1 MHPDALLADRYR
13 LRRRLASGGMGE
25 VWLAADSV
33 LGREVAVKVL
43 SVGSDADQAAVQRFA
58 LEARTLAALQ
68 HPNIVTIFD
77 SGTPTGTAFIV
88 MELLPGPTLAQLIA
102 DRGRL
107 PEAEAVLLAAQVA
120 SGLDAA
126 HRAGVIHR
134 DIKPAN
140 LMFSSSGMLKIVDFG
155 IARLS
160 QTATIGLTATNA
172 VIGSAS
178 YLSPEQAVGA
188 TVDERSDLYS
198 LGCVLVA
205 MVTGRPPFT
214 ADHPMAILHQQV
226 NDEPPRLRELLPE
239 ASPAL
244 EALVQRILNKRP
256 DARPATAAE
265 VEAELTAI
273 ASATAATGL
282 GATTTLVETAALP
295 VATLLQ
301 PAPTRLLA
309 TAQMSELA
317 QTAPLTLPER
327 PVEKR
332 PRPRWVIAAG
342 ILTAVLLIA
351 LASIS
356 LLNRTGS
363 ATSGPLPHTS
373 PTTSTPKGTPS
384 SPATTPRPTVT
395 TRPTTPLEAVRA
407 AVAGVVADGQMDP
420 RRAEEFG
427 HLLDELGSKPK
438 HGKKKGNKPVENLT
452 DFLTGLVRN
461 GELTADGYRRIQAA
475 LSQL

>member
-1 MHPDALLADRYR
+1 MHPDAVLADRYR

-25 VWLAADSV
+25 VWLADDAV

-43 SVGSDADQAAVQRFA
+43 SVGSDADQAAVERFA

-77 SGTPTGTAFIV
+77 SGTPSGTAFIV

-120 SGLDAA
+120 AGLDAA

-140 LMFSSSGMLKIVDFG
+140 LMFSSSGMLKILDFG

-160 QTATIGLTATNA
+160 QTTTIGLTATNA

-205 MVTGRPPFT
+205 MVAGRPPFT

-226 NDEPPRLRELLPE
+226 NVEPPRLRELQPE

-244 EALVQRILNKRP
+244 EALVQRLLNKRP

-265 VEAELTAI
+265 VEAQLTAI
-273 ASATAATGL
+273 ASAEPSPGR
-282 GATTTLVETAALP
+282 GATATVVETAAPTAVSPTAGGHAALP
-295 VATLLQ
+295 HGSAVRARPDRAPDVA
-301 PAPTRLLA
+301 
-309 TAQMSELA
+309 
-317 QTAPLTLPER
+317 R
-327 PVEKR
+327 PSSREAAAAAGL
-332 PRPRWVIAAG
+332 IAAG
-342 ILTAVLLIA
+342 ILTAV
-351 LASIS
+351 S
-356 LLNRTGS
+356 
-363 ATSGPLPHTS
+363 
-373 PTTSTPKGTPS
+373 S
-384 SPATTPRPTVT
+384 SP
-395 TRPTTPLEAVRA
+395 
-407 AVAGVVADGQMDP
+407 
-420 RRAEEFG
+420 
-427 HLLDELGSKPK
+427 
-438 HGKKKGNKPVENLT
+438 
-452 DFLTGLVRN
+452 
-461 GELTADGYRRIQAA
+461 
-475 LSQL
+475 